1 MFFKR
6 SSKFCKIKTAATE
19 SITFS
24 LFFRDKSADKRDL
37 SAATVVSLSSQN
49 VMGSFFAFHKLKDIG
64 AEELFYCLS
73 ETDLEVAL
81 S

>member
-19 SITFS
+19 SITCC

-49 VMGSFFAFHKLKDIG
+49 VMGRS
-64 AEELFYCLS
+64 
-73 ETDLEVAL
+73 TTLEKFLAK
-81 S
+81 SRAD